1 MAVCQKEALSETALN
16 EAQLVQAAQTGDLD
30 AFNHL
35 VLNHQALA
43 FNVAYRLLGDDAQAQ
58 DATQDAML
66 AAYRNLRSFKG
77 GSFKA
82 WLLRIVTNA
91 CYDEL
96 RRQKRRPQTPLEPQA
111 PDGEELP
118 EPAWL
123 ADPGESPEE
132 LAERVELNQAIQR
145 CLNQLEEEFRTAV
158 VLIDVQGLE
167 YSEVATILKRPL
179 GTVKSRLARARS
191 RMQECLRGF
200 AELLP
205 DRFRLNREGT
215 Q

>member
-1 MAVCQKEALSETALN
+1 
-16 EAQLVQAAQTGDLD
+16 
-30 AFNHL
+30 
-35 VLNHQALA
+35 
-43 FNVAYRLLGDDAQAQ
+43 
-58 DATQDAML
+58 
-66 AAYRNLRSFKG
+66 
-77 GSFKA
+77 
-82 WLLRIVTNA
+82 
-91 CYDEL
+91 
-96 RRQKRRPQTPLEPQA
+96 
-111 PDGEELP
+111 DGEELP

-123 ADPGESPEE
+123 ADPGESPEV
-132 LAERVELNQAIQR
+132 LAELVELNQAIQR
-145 CLNQLEEEFRTAV
+145 CLNQLEEEYRTAV